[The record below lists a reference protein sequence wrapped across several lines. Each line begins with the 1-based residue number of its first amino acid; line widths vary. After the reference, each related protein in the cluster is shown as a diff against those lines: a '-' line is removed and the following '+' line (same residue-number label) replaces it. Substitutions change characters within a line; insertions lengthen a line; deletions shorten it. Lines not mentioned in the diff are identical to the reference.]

1 MPGLQ
6 TTTREMIERLV
17 AFDTTSRDSN
27 LDLIS
32 FVADYLDG
40 HGVAS
45 TLIHDERE
53 PKANLFA
60 TIGPERDG
68 GVVLSGHTD
77 VVPVD
82 GQDWS
87 SDPFRL
93 VERDGRLYG
102 RGSADMK
109 SFIAVALAL
118 VPEFQ
123 KAGLNW
129 PIHFAL
135 SYDEE
140 TGCYGVHG
148 LLHHIEGMTTRPR
161 AVVVGEPTSMRV
173 VNAHKGSTSV
183 DTQVRGLEAHSSAPQ
198 IGVNSI
204 GYAAR
209 FVTRLTELAEERRR
223 NGPFNDRFEPPYTT
237 FGINVIG
244 GGTARNIV
252 PRETL
257 LQWDVRCIP
266 GDTPQE
272 IVAAMDAFAAAELL
286 PEMRRRHPGASI
298 ESRIVN
304 DVRPL
309 AAEEGSDAEA
319 LVLALVGSNRTFAV
333 SYGTEGGLFQ
343 SIGLPTVICGP
354 GDILQAHKPDE
365 WIALEQVELCTRFMR
380 RLAERLSEA
389 P

>member
-1 MPGLQ
+1 MPSAAMPI
-6 TTTREMIERLV
+6 REMIERLI

-27 LDLIS
+27 LALIH
-32 FVADYLDG
+32 FVRDYLDG
-40 HGVAS
+40 HGIAS
-45 TLIHDERE
+45 TLIHSDSE

-60 TIGPERDG
+60 TVGPERDG

-87 SDPFRL
+87 SDPFRIA
-93 VERDGRLYG
+93 ERDGRLYG

-109 SFIAVALAL
+109 SFIAIALAL

-123 KAGLNW
+123 AANLNW

-161 AVVVGEPTSMRV
+161 AVIVGEPTSMKV
-173 VNAHKGSTSV
+173 VNAHKGATSV
-183 DTQVRGLEAHSSAPQ
+183 DTVVRGLEAHSSAPE

-204 GYAAR
+204 HYAAR
-209 FVTRLTELAEERRR
+209 LVERLAALAEEKRAQ
-223 NGPFNDRFEPPYTT
+223 GPFNERFDPPYTT
-237 FGINVIG
+237 LGVGLIA

-252 PRETL
+252 PRETVL
-257 LQWDVRCIP
+257 KWDIRTVP
-266 GDTPQE
+266 GDSPDQ
-272 IVAAMDAFAAAELL
+272 IVARMDSDAAALL
-286 PEMRRRHPGASI
+286 AEMRRRHPGAEI
-298 ESRIVN
+298 RNRIVN
-304 DVRPL
+304 DVRAL
-309 AAEEGSDAEA
+309 VAEEGSDAES
-319 LVLALVGSNRTFAV
+319 LVLALVGSNRTYAV

-354 GDILQAHKPDE
+354 GDILQAHKADE
-365 WIALEQVELCTRFMR
+365 WIALEQVDACAGFMR
-380 RLAERLSEA
+380 RLAARLSETA
-389 P
+389 